1 MVKEDEAR
9 LILRSLSHHL
19 TQSGSR
25 DVFYESYLKV
35 LQSLRTPIQRNTNE
49 HIESIVAELSINGF
63 CSLGKILNS
72 QDVENCLRVLDSAPL
87 NNTKENTAFSSLEQ
101 ARHSN
106 VGEVTYS
113 DIAVYSIDRL
123 IEIANDP
130 GILDIVSSY
139 LGVLPT
145 IQHILCTRSFSGSQH
160 LQEHFTKDSRI
171 KAPDLARAQ
180 TQNQLFHAD
189 SAGPRFLKL
198 CIYLTDVDQDS
209 GPHEFITGSH
219 RDSDLSDILERC
231 FESNPDLRNQWKAQY
246 RKSEDLISEIFPKES
261 FKEFIAERG
270 FAFLEDTSGMHRG
283 RPPVSQDRVFCQI
296 LYTMHDD
303 FFGREP
309 NLEFRNTSV
318 LPSLLNQTNGQYSE
332 KEIKY
337 INRLVLAEKIPD

>member
-1 MVKEDEAR
+1 MQFR
-9 LILRSLSHHL
+9 
-19 TQSGSR
+19 QSGFR
-25 DVFYESYLKV
+25 DIFY
-35 LQSLRTPIQRNTNE
+35 QSLLQVLKSLGTPQRNTNE
-49 HIESIVAELSINGF
+49 DTESIVAELALNGF
-63 CSLGKILNS
+63 WPLGKLLNS
-72 QDVENCLRVLDSAPL
+72 QDIENCLRILDSAPL
-87 NNTKENTAFSSLEQ
+87 NKTKENTSFANIEE

-113 DIAVYSIDRL
+113 DSAVYRIDRL

-145 IQHILCTRSFSGSQH
+145 IQHILCTRSFSGSRH

-171 KAPDLARAQ
+171 MPKDLARAQ
-180 TQNQLFHAD
+180 TQNQLFHKD

-198 CIYLTDVDQDS
+198 CIYLTDVDQDC
-209 GPHEFITGSH
+209 GPHEFIAGSH

-231 FESNPDLRNQWKAQY
+231 FESNPDLRNQWNGQY

-270 FAFLEDTSGMHRG
+270 FAFLEDTSGIHRG

-303 FFGREP
+303 FWGREP
-309 NLEFRNTSV
+309 NIECRNTTV
-318 LPSLLNQTNGQYSE
+318 MPRLLNQTRGQYSE
-332 KEIKY
+332 REIRYLNRY
-337 INRLVLAEKIPD
+337 IFVEKTPN